1 MTSRPPNGRPQAP
14 ARRPLGRAGLCAAPN
29 GHFEEKA
36 DFLKQKA
43 CGREWYG
50 EAVMS
55 AISTSQPVGDV
66 LAQTG
71 DGRPFQPRLSPAMD
85 EKDKHS
91 NPSSLDAARLL
102 SSQLG
107 ITLRQAEVLH
117 WVAQGKTTAEISTIL
132 GCSFHTVKS
141 HIKVVFQRLGVNNR
155 AGAISA
161 AYTIF
166 LTLLRQQLA
175 SPERGIP
182 KKSRTD

>member
-1 MTSRPPNGRPQAP
+1 
-14 ARRPLGRAGLCAAPN
+14 
-29 GHFEEKA
+29 
-36 DFLKQKA
+36 
-43 CGREWYG
+43 
-50 EAVMS
+50 
-55 AISTSQPVGDV
+55 
-66 LAQTG
+66 
-71 DGRPFQPRLSPAMD
+71 MD